1 MATEVADWDTVE
13 EVLVWVE
20 AMEEVVGAMVSHQ
33 EVEATEEESCTGEVW
48 VEAQGPLLRAPAVP
62 VM

>member
-1 MATEVADWDTVE
+1 ME

-20 AMEEVVGAMVSHQ
+20 AMEEVEVEAMEEVVGAMVSQQ

-48 VEAQGPLLRAPAVP
+48 VEAQGPW
-62 VM
+62 